1 MIIGRSNMDIVKK
14 VAKMRLMFH
23 ANMLDV
29 CNVLNQLGILNDD
42 KAENV
47 MKHHT
52 MECFDAMEHMGL
64 DPLGELEKLSK
75 RKK

>member
-1 MIIGRSNMDIVKK
+1 MIIGQSNMSIVKK

-64 DPLGELEKLSK
+64 DPYGKNKNFKDEP
-75 RKK
+75 

>member
-14 VAKMRLMFH
+14 VAKMRFVFH

-64 DPLGELEKLSK
+64 DPCGKNKIFKDEP
-75 RKK
+75 